1 MRKRRRLRRIFP
13 RIRQVRWRWLGLTAF
28 MVAPGAL
35 PAQAQQQDLEQLR
48 EQVAGHL
55 ENHYHNS
62 GAHKVEVTVNRLD
75 PRLTLAE
82 CDAALEFSLNDTARG
97 GGNVS
102 VHSRCLGPQPWSI
115 YVPAQV
121 DLYRP
126 VAVAGHNLARG
137 ATVTK
142 TDLAMVL
149 KNTSR
154 LRQGFVDAPEQVL
167 GMELR
172 RSLKQ
177 GEPFRSAV
185 LVKPLAVK
193 RGEEVR
199 LEAQAGGI
207 SVSTRGTAMSSGRVG
222 EQIRVKNNRSQRI
235 VTGQVVAPGQV
246 ETVL

>member
-1 MRKRRRLRRIFP
+1 MCRIFRP
-13 RIRQVRWRWLGLTAF
+13 TSQSSRLWMGLTTLV
-28 MVAPGAL
+28 VALVTL

-48 EQVAGHL
+48 QRVTGYL
-55 ENHYHNS
+55 ENHYRNS
-62 GAHKVEVTVNRLD
+62 GAHKVRVTVKRLD
-75 PRLTLAE
+75 PRLRLAE
-82 CDAALEFSLNDTARG
+82 CDESLELSLNDTAYG

-102 VHSRCLGPQPWSI
+102 VHSQCLGPKPWSI

-142 TDLAMVL
+142 ADLDMVL
-149 KNTSR
+149 KNTSH

-172 RSLKQ
+172 RSLKR

-185 LVKPLAVK
+185 LVEPLAVE

-207 SVSTRGTAMSSGRVG
+207 SVSARGTAMSSGRVG

-246 ETVL
+246 KTVL